1 MSPIRPGLSVKQ
13 ELPKGL
19 TKESIIEKTYS
30 SENLP
35 SPLFALRARLRP
47 GRAHAPEGGP
57 IGRRP
62 KRGNSVRRQSP
73 NTGLGVSNAAL
84 DGGASLWQREGRRD
98 LSSVSIQLWT
108 D

>member
-57 IGRRP
+57 IGRRL
-62 KRGNSVRRQSP
+62 KRGNS
-73 NTGLGVSNAAL
+73 
-84 DGGASLWQREGRRD
+84 SLWQREGRRD